1 MDDAPLETIV
11 EAITADVSLARA
23 WSVLTDEEH
32 VPRWLGCL
40 HYKKMV
46 GHVFYM
52 QPDPQRR
59 DAGEIEGATH
69 CEILALDEPSCFRFS
84 WYLPGTPKTEVTIEL
99 KELEP
104 EKTKATLKHS
114 GWDKFQAQEIR
125 QVWEMLKGGWKSA
138 VLPNFKKTA
147 ENGD

>member
-1 MDDAPLETIV
+1 MNDAPLETIE

-40 HYKKMV
+40 HYKKMI

-52 QPDPQRR
+52 QPDQKRR
-59 DAGEIEGATH
+59 EAGEIDGATH
-69 CEILALDEPSCFRFS
+69 CEILALDAPCCFRFS

-99 KELEP
+99 KEMAP
-104 EKTKATLKHS
+104 KKTQAILTHS
-114 GWDKFQAQEIR
+114 GWDQFQAQEIR

-147 ENGD
+147 EAQG